1 VEGEEGEASLL
12 NGELHQKQNVVDG
25 EGEMES
31 CGVGAGQ
38 KARLHQRRDFMRT
51 FFWE

>member
-1 VEGEEGEASLL
+1 MEGEEGEAPLL
-12 NGELHQKQNVVDG
+12 NGELHQKQNVVAG
-25 EGEMES
+25 GHGVLL
-31 CGVGAGQ
+31 GVGAGQ

>member
-1 VEGEEGEASLL
+1 MEGEEGEAPLL
-12 NGELHQKQNVVDG
+12 NGELHQNQNVVDERG
-25 EGEMES
+25 NGVLW
-31 CGVGAGQ
+31 GVGAGQ